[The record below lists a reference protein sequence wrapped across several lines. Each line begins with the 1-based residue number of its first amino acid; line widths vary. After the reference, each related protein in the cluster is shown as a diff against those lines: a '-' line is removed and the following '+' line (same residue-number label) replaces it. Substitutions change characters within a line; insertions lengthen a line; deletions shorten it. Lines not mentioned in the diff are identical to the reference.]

1 MGYCILQSLFEQKI
15 KIRQCQNLK
24 MVRGILQAGARKK
37 ILIEKILKQSKI
49 IISLAI
55 TQMLA

>member
-1 MGYCILQSLFEQKI
+1 
-15 KIRQCQNLK
+15 